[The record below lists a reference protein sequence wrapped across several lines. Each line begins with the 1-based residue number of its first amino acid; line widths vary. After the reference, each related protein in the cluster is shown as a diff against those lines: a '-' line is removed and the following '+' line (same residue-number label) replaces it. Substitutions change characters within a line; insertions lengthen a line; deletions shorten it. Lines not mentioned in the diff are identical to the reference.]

1 MRASRK
7 TLTLAGGIS
16 QMLSNL
22 DIPKYCPQ
30 LKLTLHSV
38 EERMV
43 SVNTN
48 IPDSTKKTY
57 ETPQMVVYG
66 DVREMTKHNISGGT
80 FDGGLFGGVKTA

>member
-1 MRASRK
+1 
-7 TLTLAGGIS
+7 
-16 QMLSNL
+16 
-22 DIPKYCPQ
+22 
-30 LKLTLHSV
+30 
-38 EERMV
+38 MV